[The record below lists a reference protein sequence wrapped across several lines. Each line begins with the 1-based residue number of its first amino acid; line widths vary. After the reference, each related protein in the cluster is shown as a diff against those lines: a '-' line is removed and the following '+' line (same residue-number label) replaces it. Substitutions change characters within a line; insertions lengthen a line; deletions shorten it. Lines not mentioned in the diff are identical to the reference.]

1 MKINLPDILEIIFR
15 HKLKIFFLPL
25 IILAGTLF
33 VILFFPR
40 TYQSQAKLFLQVGR
54 ETLGVDPSAKASGT
68 TVSLMQ
74 SDRDEEVKSALEVIQ
89 SSGIY
94 AGVVDQLTPEYVLGG
109 SKERE
114 STNTVFANTVF
125 AFMDVAIGSVV
136 KTVKSI
142 DPIEAREEAIIKM
155 AKSFI
160 ATAERNT
167 TVLNLAYESKSPE
180 AAKKIL
186 EAIIENYRSEHLRIH
201 RNPDSEA
208 FLADQATS
216 LENQWVKAKE
226 AVVNAKAKFGVVTL
240 DGKKASLEG
249 KIQKIDLDLME
260 SIAKISNAK
269 ATISDLRSRLAAIPE
284 RETTSKKSV
293 PNGGADLMRED
304 FYTNQLRLTELRAKL
319 SPSHPLLMATE
330 KQVEEGKRIL
340 QQESESREEIVD
352 DLNPLHKDIK
362 RATEMQMSS
371 LAGLEAEKSKLEV
384 QKAELTESIAEFNKA
399 EVEISRLEQEVA
411 IAKAKYSQYSDN
423 LQEASFNKAM
433 EESAISSVNI
443 QSKPQ
448 LEQKPIRPS
457 KVLVGLG
464 GVFLAFAS
472 VLGSILI
479 SEKMDDR
486 LRSAKEIA
494 EITELPVLGT
504 LAESI
509 ANKRI
514 SYP

>member
-1 MKINLPDILEIIFR
+1 MSINISDILEIVFR
-15 HKLKIFFLPL
+15 HKLKTFFFPVL
-25 IILAGTLF
+25 TLVVTVL

-54 ETLGVDPSAKASGT
+54 ETLGVDPSAKSSGT

-89 SSGIY
+89 SLGIY
-94 AGVVDQLTPEYVLGG
+94 AAVVDQLTPEYVLGG
-109 SKERE
+109 GKRKE
-114 STNTVFANTVF
+114 STDSIVEAVE
-125 AFMDVAIGSVV
+125 DAIGSLV
-136 KTVKSI
+136 KTLKSL
-142 DPIEAREEAIIKM
+142 DPIEAREEAIIKIS
-155 AKSFI
+155 KSFT

-180 AAKKIL
+180 VAKRIL

-201 RNPDSEA
+201 RNPDTEA
-208 FLADQATS
+208 FLADQATA
-216 LENQWVKAKE
+216 LENQWVKAKQ
-226 AVVNAKAKFGVVTL
+226 AVVNAKAEFGVVTL

-249 KIQKIDLDLME
+249 KIQKVDLDLLDC
-260 SIAKISNAK
+260 IAKLSNAK
-269 ATISDLRSRLAAIPE
+269 ATINDLQTRLTIIPE

-304 FYTNQLRLTELRAKL
+304 FYNNQLRLTELRAKL
-319 SPSHPLLMATE
+319 SPSHPLLIATE
-330 KQVEEGKRIL
+330 KQVEEGRRIL
-340 QQESESREEIVD
+340 QQESEKREEVVD
-352 DLNPLHKDIK
+352 DVNPLHKDIK
-362 RATEMQMSS
+362 RALELQMSS
-371 LAGLEAEKSKLEV
+371 LSGLEAEKSKLEI
-384 QKAELTESIAEFNKA
+384 QKAELIESIAKFNKA
-399 EVEISRLEQEVA
+399 EVEISRLEQEES

-423 LQEASFNKAM
+423 LQEANFNKAL
-433 EESAISSVNI
+433 EESSISSVNV

-457 KVLVGLG
+457 KVLVALG
-464 GVFLAFAS
+464 GVFFAIAS
-472 VLGSILI
+472 VLGSILL

-486 LRSAKEIA
+486 LRSEKDIA
-494 EITELPVLGT
+494 DVTELPVLGT

>member
-1 MKINLPDILEIIFR
+1 MNINLSDILEIVFR
-15 HKLKIFFLPL
+15 HKLKMFFLPL
-25 IILAGTLF
+25 IILAATVL

-54 ETLGVDPSAKASGT
+54 ETLGVDPSAKTSGT
-68 TVSLMQ
+68 NISLMQ

-89 SSGIY
+89 SLGIY
-94 AGVVDQLTPEYVLGG
+94 AEVVDQLTPEYVLGRG
-109 SKERE
+109 NDKE
-114 STNTVFANTVF
+114 STNTIVGAIEE
-125 AFMDVAIGSVV
+125 AIGGLVS
-136 KTVKSI
+136 TIKSL
-142 DPIEAREEAIIKM
+142 DPIEAREEAIIKI
-155 AKSFI
+155 AKSFT
-160 ATAERNT
+160 ASAERNT

-180 AAKKIL
+180 VAKRIL
-186 EAIIENYRSEHLRIH
+186 EAIIEIYRSEHLRIH

-216 LENQWVKAKE
+216 LENQWIKAKE
-226 AVVNAKAKFGVVTL
+226 AVVKAKAEFGVVTL

-249 KIQKIDLDLME
+249 KIQKVDLDLIE
-260 SIAKISNAK
+260 SVAKLSNAK
-269 ATISDLRSRLAAIPE
+269 ATINDLKNRLTIIPE

-319 SPSHPLLMATE
+319 SPSHPLLIATE
-330 KQVEEGKRIL
+330 KQVEEGRRIL
-340 QQESESREEIVD
+340 QQESEKREEVID
-352 DLNPLHKDIK
+352 DVNPLHKDIK
-362 RATEMQMSS
+362 RALELQMSS
-371 LAGLEAEKSKLEV
+371 LAGLEAEMSKLEF
-384 QKAELTESIAEFNKA
+384 QKTELIESIAKFNKA
-399 EVEISRLEQEVA
+399 EVEISRLEQEEA

-423 LQEASFNKAM
+423 LQEANFNKAM
-433 EESAISSVNI
+433 EESAISSVNV

-464 GVFLAFAS
+464 GLFFAFAS
-472 VLGSILI
+472 VLGSIFL

-486 LRSAKEIA
+486 LRSEKEIA
-494 EITELPVLGT
+494 ELTELPVLGT

>member
-1 MKINLPDILEIIFR
+1 
-15 HKLKIFFLPL
+15 
-25 IILAGTLF
+25 
-33 VILFFPR
+33 
-40 TYQSQAKLFLQVGR
+40 
-54 ETLGVDPSAKASGT
+54 
-68 TVSLMQ
+68 
-74 SDRDEEVKSALEVIQ
+74 
-89 SSGIY
+89 
-94 AGVVDQLTPEYVLGG
+94 
-109 SKERE
+109 
-114 STNTVFANTVF
+114 
-125 AFMDVAIGSVV
+125 
-136 KTVKSI
+136 
-142 DPIEAREEAIIKM
+142 
-155 AKSFI
+155 
-160 ATAERNT
+160 
-167 TVLNLAYESKSPE
+167 
-180 AAKKIL
+180 
-186 EAIIENYRSEHLRIH
+186 
-201 RNPDSEA
+201 
-208 FLADQATS
+208 
-216 LENQWVKAKE
+216 
-226 AVVNAKAKFGVVTL
+226 
-240 DGKKASLEG
+240 
-249 KIQKIDLDLME
+249 
-260 SIAKISNAK
+260 
-269 ATISDLRSRLAAIPE
+269 
-284 RETTSKKSV
+284 
-293 PNGGADLMRED
+293 MRED

-384 QKAELTESIAEFNKA
+384 QKAELTESIVEFNKA